1 MIPYSEI
8 VRWFFFNVIL
18 ALIPV
23 ILVYAI
29 IWIRSTGHA
38 WHSILKDG
46 EMFIFSCTLTASS
59 IGSLLF
65 DPQRR
70 SGLNKPNGIVFLQVD
85 EIAFTLIG
93 IVLIFLLLLSTCLFA
108 VGSYVKLTANESELS
123 ASSSFGQKSTSIAF
137 LTVIFSFLSA
147 IIKL

>member
-1 MIPYSEI
+1 MIPVNEI
-8 VRWFFFNVIL
+8 VRWFFFNIVL

-29 IWIRSTGHA
+29 IWMRSTGHA
-38 WHSILKDG
+38 WHDILKDG

-70 SGLNKPNGIVFLQVD
+70 SGLSKPSGIVFLQVD

-93 IVLIFLLLLSTCLFA
+93 IVLIFLLILSTCLFA
-108 VGSYVKLTANESELS
+108 VGSYVKLTDTKSENL
-123 ASSSFGQKSTSIAF
+123 AASSFGQKSTGIAL
-137 LTVIFSFLSA
+137 LTIIFSFISA
-147 IIKL
+147 IIKT